1 MSVNSNALQMSILCP
16 ILFKIFI
23 NYLEDLVDYTFR
35 SLAYVT
41 KLGGAADRPEVVLS
55 TRGSVTH
62 WRNRLTGTSYNSA
75 RTAISLTDE
84 KYSHARN
91 YLGMLSWKVAL

>member
-1 MSVNSNALQMSILCP
+1 MSILCP
-16 ILFKIFI
+16 VLFKIFI

-35 SLAYVT
+35 SLAYVR
-41 KLGGAADRPEVVLS
+41 KLDGAAGRPEVMLP

-62 WRNRLTGTSYNSA
+62 WRNRLAGTSFDSA
-75 RTAISLTDE
+75 RTAISLTGE

-91 YLGMLSWKVAL
+91 YLGALSWKVAL